1 MIIIHCFDLNTFI
14 LSKQM
19 HKFIF
24 LWSKNK
30 LKFLSSKHDP
40 DFFLGWENMPVG
52 FMEEGLPFDVDSD
65 SGREKEK
72 KDKNPTSDEAENTNK
87 EIKTD
92 FKNKINN

>member
-1 MIIIHCFDLNTFI
+1 
-14 LSKQM
+14 
-19 HKFIF
+19 
-24 LWSKNK
+24 
-30 LKFLSSKHDP
+30 
-40 DFFLGWENMPVG
+40 MPVG